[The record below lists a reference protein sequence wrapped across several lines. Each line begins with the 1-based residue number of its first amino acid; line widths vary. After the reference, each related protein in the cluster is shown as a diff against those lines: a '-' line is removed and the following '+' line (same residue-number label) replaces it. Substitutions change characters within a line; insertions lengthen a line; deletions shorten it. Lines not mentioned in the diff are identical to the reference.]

1 MRSPFR
7 FCQNDVSTSVVSIA
21 LPPCISR
28 AGADSQRTNGRIMN
42 PSSRKSRC
50 RLRRSL
56 SRRTSPISGACS
68 GTPRFQSTPQA
79 WASCPSGP
87 RTTAAIRRTC
97 PGNKILILT
106 SFPGAPELSAALK
119 AGANGAL
126 AKTSTQAE
134 LTRAIHAIA
143 IGERIVADEIEAQRR
158 FEQSLPP
165 LTPAQLEVLSLLSK
179 GLSNQDIGRIL
190 NISPNSVKD
199 RLKLTF
205 ARLGVANRTEAV
217 AFALRQNL
225 LG

>member
-1 MRSPFR
+1 MPDVSLPSTTRTPAGITSSMPFRNAGSRSPF
-7 FCQNDVSTSVVSIA
+7 
-21 LPPCISR
+21 SR
-28 AGADSQRTNGRIMN
+28 M
-42 PSSRKSRC
+42 
-50 RLRRSL
+50 
-56 SRRTSPISGACS
+56 
-68 GTPRFQSTPQA
+68 
-79 WASCPSGP
+79 
-87 RTTAAIRRTC
+87 
-97 PGNKILILT
+97 
-106 SFPGAPELSAALK
+106 
-119 AGANGAL
+119 
-126 AKTSTQAE
+126 
-134 LTRAIHAIA
+134 
-143 IGERIVADEIEAQRR
+143 VADEIEAQRR

>member
-1 MRSPFR
+1 MTRPDKITVLLADDHLVVRMGIASILSFDDR
-7 FCQNDVSTSVVSIA
+7 LDVVGEASDGETAVRLAQSLKPDVVVMD
-21 LPPCISR
+21 LMMPR
-28 AGADSQRTNGRIMN
+28 LDGAE
-42 PSSRKSRC
+42 
-50 RLRRSL
+50 
-56 SRRTSPISGACS
+56 A
-68 GTPRFQSTPQA
+68 
-79 WASCPSGP
+79 
-87 RTTAAIRRTC
+87 TAAIRRTC
-97 PGNKILILT
+97 PGTKILILT

-165 LTPAQLEVLSLLSK
+165 LTPARLEVLSLLSK